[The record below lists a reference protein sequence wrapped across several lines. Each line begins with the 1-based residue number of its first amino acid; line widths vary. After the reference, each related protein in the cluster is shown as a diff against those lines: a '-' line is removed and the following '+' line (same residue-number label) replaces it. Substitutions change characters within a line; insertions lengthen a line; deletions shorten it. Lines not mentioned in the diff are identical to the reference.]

1 MNRYLMIRRLRG
13 PLILLLVGV
22 VALLHKAGVLAH
34 PWGYFWALVLI
45 LIGVLMLAERAALHG
60 GEFAQTAPPPAAYP
74 PPSPAAQ
81 PEPVIIPAEPK
92 TLEGG
97 QQ

>member
-13 PLILLLVGV
+13 PLVLLLVGV

-34 PWGYFWALVLI
+34 PWGYFWALALI

-60 GEFAQTAPPPAAYP
+60 EAYIPPPAPAAYP
-74 PPSPAAQ
+74 PTSPASPSETAI
-81 PEPVIIPAEPK
+81 VPAEPK